1 MNKRK
6 IFMFGLM
13 LVLSVSALMFVRAAY
28 SNGKNVIADPE
39 VTWVSHTEYWSGDDV
54 STIVR
59 LTDYRGDAYDNVQDC
74 IVTIK
79 YPDKSNWV
87 VDANMAQSTVAGN
100 WYHTEV
106 VPYIQGTYEQEVT
119 CTYGAGKT
127 VKTSQSFHVNPAL
140 TQIQNISADIL
151 SETALLTDVHTS
163 VTAQITSTNETIA
176 ADIASSETTIT
187 DLVNT
192 VDTDLTNQ
200 MTALGSDIDSDLI
213 DVNASISGQLGETQ
227 VSIETNLGNTETTLS
242 NLMTTLNGNLQSYL
256 TVYLTD
262 INNTANLIYTDTQW
276 LSLNAMNQEDATEI
290 QNRFDSIDNNL
301 AVIEDFCSNSQ
312 TNVSDLCGEVS
323 TLNDIVDAMRAE
335 QTTYYLDLNQTT
347 LSTWNLLSG
356 DIATNLDAVLI
367 SVGIIQTQTTE
378 INETLS
384 QIRQEQLEEIRIYT
398 IS

>member
-1 MNKRK
+1 MEKRR
-6 IFMFGLM
+6 LM
-13 LVLSVSALMFVRAAY
+13 VLGALVVLSLSSIIFVGTAY

-213 DVNASISGQLGETQ
+213 DVNASISGQLGET
-227 VSIETNLGNTETTLS
+227 
-242 NLMTTLNGNLQSYL
+242 
-256 TVYLTD
+256 
-262 INNTANLIYTDTQW
+262 
-276 LSLNAMNQEDATEI
+276 
-290 QNRFDSIDNNL
+290 
-301 AVIEDFCSNSQ
+301 
-312 TNVSDLCGEVS
+312 
-323 TLNDIVDAMRAE
+323 E

-347 LSTWNLLSG
+347 LSTCNLLSG

>member
-1 MNKRK
+1 MEKRR
-6 IFMFGLM
+6 LM
-13 LVLSVSALMFVRAAY
+13 VLGALVVLSLSSIIFVGTAY

-367 SVGIIQTQTTE
+367 SVGIIQSQTTE